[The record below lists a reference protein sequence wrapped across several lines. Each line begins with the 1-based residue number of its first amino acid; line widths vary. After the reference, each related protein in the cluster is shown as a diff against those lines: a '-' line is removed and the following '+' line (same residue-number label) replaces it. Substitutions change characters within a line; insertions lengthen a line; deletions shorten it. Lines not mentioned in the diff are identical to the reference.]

1 MFPCQGVLNLIVFT
15 NFKHFELIKNGLSS
29 LMKYSF
35 STLRASNVQAREEDL
50 NIEFSNEY
58 SSESISEDRNSS
70 FVNCTLSPIG
80 AYTDEEGISSVL
92 LACVDEDESGTVYRI
107 ICEYTTEKK
116 GKSGELSDALS
127 DLEACKISTISKD
140 VKDDHLNLAPCD
152 VWYQPRRRW
161 HVKAKITTSI
171 FCDAEGQERMYGWL
185 DGVYFIDSYV
195 FSVQDIQPT
204 QHDQIF
210 TSI

>member
-15 NFKHFELIKNGLSS
+15 NFKHFELIKDGLSS
-29 LMKYSF
+29 FLKYSF
-35 STLRASNVQAREEDL
+35 STLRSSNVQAREVDL

-58 SSESISEDRNSS
+58 SSESIAEDRNFS

-80 AYTDEEGISSVL
+80 SYADEEGMSSVL
-92 LACVDEDESGTVYRI
+92 LACVDEDENGTVYRI
-107 ICEYTTEKK
+107 VCEYSTKKEK
-116 GKSGELSDALS
+116 KSGELSDALS

-140 VKDDHLNLAPCD
+140 VKNDHSNLAPCD

-161 HVKAKITTSI
+161 HIKAKITTSI
-171 FCDAEGQERMYGWL
+171 FCDAEGQERITGWL
-185 DGVYFIDSYV
+185 DDVHFIDSYV

-204 QHDQIF
+204 QYDEIF
-210 TSI
+210 ASI